1 MSTTPGSTLAATA
14 LVFRLELVL
23 PLFWL
28 LDGFG
33 TWPEEVPVEFPSL
46 LLFSATA
53 EPAPAPRGVPPP
65 PLTPPGRRAG
75 PLSRRPGRRARTDRS
90 SRSHPAARN
99 PAPGR

>member
-53 EPAPAPRGVPPP
+53 EPAPAAAASTATPPRPACQRRRRRGGSPYPPDGVPQPPYPPWPRG
-65 PLTPPGRRAG
+65 G
-75 PLSRRPGRRARTDRS
+75 
-90 SRSHPAARN
+90 
-99 PAPGR
+99 AP